1 MKENSHKISGRIVT
15 HEKIYLGTIEYSTS
29 TGLIEA
35 VKEGIDSDS
44 TQYSLEDVMIFPGF
58 GDIHIHA
65 REDVSGKHTYKEDFV
80 SSGYAAING
89 GVIHVADMPNNPIP
103 PIDDKSYQKKEEL
116 THKSPIHI
124 TLYAGIGPDTQPLDR
139 TVPYKVFMGPSIG
152 ELFFK
157 DNITLENTIK
167 NYQGLDVSFHCEDP
181 EVLEN
186 SKSEKTHEDRRPK
199 KAEILAT
206 EFALY
211 LIEKY
216 NLRGK
221 LCHYSTG
228 EGLQKIL
235 AAKKRGV
242 TVTCEVTPTHLFF
255 DRSMLTEENSI
266 WFQMNP
272 PLRDPEDKEI
282 LLNAL
287 KNGDIDYL
295 ATDHAPHSIEEKK
308 QGISGISQLDT
319 YSLFVTHLLLEKGL
333 DPKTIAMVC
342 SKNPGDFVRPYLPK
356 KFGMGFGELQV
367 GYSASFTLLNV
378 KKPFHFQKENIKSKS
393 GWSPFEG
400 FHFPGS
406 VEALYF
412 HGKKIE

>member
-1 MKENSHKISGRIVT
+1 M
-15 HEKIYLGTIEYSTS
+15 
-29 TGLIEA
+29 
-35 VKEGIDSDS
+35 
-44 TQYSLEDVMIFPGF
+44 
-58 GDIHIHA
+58 
-65 REDVSGKHTYKEDFV
+65 
-80 SSGYAAING
+80 
-89 GVIHVADMPNNPIP
+89 
-103 PIDDKSYQKKEEL
+103 
-116 THKSPIHI
+116 
-124 TLYAGIGPDTQPLDR
+124 
-139 TVPYKVFMGPSIG
+139 
-152 ELFFK
+152 
-157 DNITLENTIK
+157 
-167 NYQGLDVSFHCEDP
+167 
-181 EVLEN
+181 
-186 SKSEKTHEDRRPK
+186 
-199 KAEILAT
+199 
-206 EFALY
+206 
-211 LIEKY
+211 
-216 NLRGK
+216 
-221 LCHYSTG
+221 
-228 EGLQKIL
+228 
-235 AAKKRGV
+235 

-378 KKPFHFQKENIKSKS
+378 KKSFHFQKENIKSKS